1 MRKSSLS
8 LGLVSAMALMAASSA
23 ANAADI
29 YRPAPGGLKDTGPVN
44 YLPAITW
51 TGFYI
56 GANLGGVWDNTNDI
70 DVIDDS
76 VIGGAHLGYNWQGPS
91 NIVLGI
97 EGDVDFADGIDYLAT
112 IRGRLGYAFGP
123 SLLYGTGGVA
133 FASFNNN
140 DLFNNNNNETGWV
153 AGGGLERKIRE
164 NVSVG
169 LEGLY
174 YDFSNNN
181 DFNFNDDATFWTARA
196 RLTYHFGGYRDVL
209 K

>member
-8 LGLVSAMALMAASSA
+8 LGLVSAMALMAAVPA

-29 YRPAPGGLKDTGPVN
+29 YRPGPGLKDTGPVN

-56 GANLGGVWDNTNDI
+56 GANLGGVWDSTNNV
-70 DVIDDS
+70 DVIKNS
-76 VIGGAHLGYNWQGPS
+76 VIGGGHLGYNWQGPS
-91 NIVLGI
+91 NIVIGA

-112 IRGRLGYAFGP
+112 VRGRLGYAFGP
-123 SLLYGTGGVA
+123 TLLYGTGGAA
-133 FASFNNN
+133 FVSFNNN
-140 DLFNNNNNETGWV
+140 DLFNNSNNETGWV

-169 LEGLY
+169 LEGFY

>member
-1 MRKSSLS
+1 MLKQLTF
-8 LGLVSAMALMAASSA
+8 GFVSALALGAALPA

-29 YRPAPGGLKDTGPVN
+29 YNRDRGSIKDTGPVD

-56 GANLGGVWDNTNDI
+56 GAHIGAAWDDSNHVQ
-70 DVIDDS
+70 VIDDAAFLA
-76 VIGGAHLGYNWQGPS
+76 GGHLGYNWQAPG
-91 NIVLGI
+91 NVVFGV
-97 EGDVDFADGIDYLAT
+97 EGDGDYLDGTDYLAT

-123 SLLYGTGGVA
+123 TLVYATGGAA
-133 FASFNNN
+133 FIGFSDNVNGNNN
-140 DLFNNNNNETGWV
+140 DTGWV
-153 AGGGLERKIRE
+153 AGGGIEHKIRD

-174 YDFSNNN
+174 YGFDDNNN
-181 DFNFNDDATFWTARA
+181 DNNGDNNFWAARA
-196 RLTYHFGGYRDVL
+196 RLTYHFNDRLSPL